1 MSLKAR
7 RELLAVTAP
16 RYQEVS
22 WSEKQT
28 ILNEFVAATGYHRK
42 YAIQLL
48 RGYPFEPSA
57 GERKERPRRYT
68 AEVQEALIKVW
79 AAANQICAKRLVPF
93 LPEMVAALERCGHL
107 SLPAEVKEKL
117 LGISPATVDR
127 LLAPLRRA
135 ERRDQLREATSASW
149 LKQRVPI
156 RTFAEWQG
164 ARPGFME
171 ADLVAHCGGDVSG
184 SYLHTLVMTDVV
196 TGWTECLALLFRDQ
210 QMVVQAV
217 RQAQA
222 QLPVPLLALD
232 TDNGS
237 EFLNSTLLDYCEDQ
251 GLIFTRSRPYKKND
265 QCFVE
270 QKNGAIVRQFIGY
283 ERFEGLEPCRI
294 LTELYRQLRL
304 YINFF
309 QPSLKL
315 IAKKRVGSRVIKKY
329 DLAQTPYQ
337 RILAADTVSSEIK
350 TKLKAQFASLDPVQ
364 LLTQIQTLQDELWRY
379 AFVGRTIKLP
389 GSLPHDLAS
398 AAAAQP
404 LSRAGNMGDK
414 QERKLTSG
422 INGTGPHPNGQSPL
436 STQTR
441 SEIKEPSQRKYRRS
455 KQQRRPYPGPR
466 WWRTRPDP
474 FAQVWPQAQRQLEQ
488 TPDLAAKTLFEA
500 VQRQYPGQF
509 PDDQLRTFQRRVR
522 AWRMAYL
529 TRQSQPDVPAKVPLL
544 VRGEDDR

>member
-7 RELLAVTAP
+7 QELLAVTAP

-22 WSEKQT
+22 WAEKQT
-28 ILNEFVAATGYHRK
+28 ILNEFVAARGYHRK

-57 GERKERPRRYT
+57 GERKEHPRRYT

-79 AAANQICAKRLVPF
+79 EAANRICAKRLVPF

-117 LGISPATVDR
+117 LGISPATVDG

-135 ERRDQLREATSASW
+135 EQGNQQRGATSASL
-149 LKQRVPI
+149 LKQQVPI

-210 QMVVQAV
+210 QLVVQAV

-222 QLPVPLLALD
+222 QLPLPLLALD

-237 EFLNSTLLDYCEDQ
+237 EFLNNTLLDYCEEH

-265 QCFVE
+265 QCYVE

-294 LTELYRQLRL
+294 LTELYQPLRL

-337 RILAADTVSSEIK
+337 RILAAETVSSEIK
-350 TKLKAQFASLDPVQ
+350 AKLKARFASLDPLQ

-389 GSLPHDLAS
+389 GSLPNDPAS
-398 AAAAQP
+398 PAEAQP
-404 LSRAGNMGDK
+404 LSSVGNMGDK
-414 QERKLTSG
+414 QAGKLTPG
-422 INGTGPHPNGQSPL
+422 VNGTGHRSNGQGPISA
-436 STQTR
+436 STLPETKG
-441 SEIKEPSQRKYRRS
+441 SSQRKYRRS
-455 KQQRRPYPGPR
+455 KRQRRPYPGPR
-466 WWRTRPDP
+466 WWRTRQDP
-474 FAQVWPQAQRQLEQ
+474 FAQVWPQAQQQLEQ
-488 TPDLAAKTLFEA
+488 IPDLTAKTLFEA
-500 VQRQYPGQF
+500 IQRQYPGQF

-529 TRQSQPDVPAKVPLL
+529 TRKSEPNEPVKVPLP

>member
-7 RELLAVTAP
+7 QELLAVTGP
-16 RYQEVS
+16 RYQAVS

-42 YAIQLL
+42 YAIHQLC
-48 RGYPFEPSA
+48 GYPFEPSA
-57 GERKERPRRYT
+57 GERKEHPRRYT

-79 AAANQICAKRLVPF
+79 EAANRICAKRLVPF

-107 SLPAEVKEKL
+107 SLSAEVKDKL

-127 LLAPLRRA
+127 LLAPLRRT
-135 ERRDQLREATSASW
+135 EQGHQPRGGTSAAL
-149 LKQRVPI
+149 LKQQVPI
-156 RTFAEWQG
+156 RTFGEWQG

-217 RQAQA
+217 RQAQG

-237 EFLNSTLLDYCEDQ
+237 EFLNNTLLDYCEDQ
-251 GLIFTRSRPYKKND
+251 GLTFTRSRPYKKND

-270 QKNGAIVRQFIGY
+270 QKNGAIIRHFIGY
-283 ERFEGLEPCRI
+283 ERFEGVEPCRI
-294 LTELYRQLRL
+294 LTELYRSLRL

-337 RILAADTVSSEIK
+337 RILAADTISSQIK
-350 TKLKAQFASLDPVQ
+350 AQLKTQFASLDPVQ

-379 AFVGRTIKLP
+379 AFVGRTIKLS
-389 GSLPHDLAS
+389 GSLPNDPALP
-398 AAAAQP
+398 AAAQP
-404 LSRAGNMGDK
+404 LSTVGSIGDK
-414 QERKLTSG
+414 QAGKLIPG
-422 INGTGPHPNGQSPL
+422 VNGTGHPPKGQSPI
-436 STQTR
+436 STQTQ
-441 SEIKEPSQRKYRRS
+441 SEIKELSQRKYRRS
-455 KQQRRPYPGPR
+455 KRQRRPYPGPR
-466 WWRTRPDP
+466 WWRTRQDP
-474 FAQVWPQAQRQLEQ
+474 FAQVWPQAQQQLEQ
-488 TPDLAAKTLFEA
+488 TPDLTAKTLFETL
-500 VQRQYPGQF
+500 QRQYPDQF

-529 TRQSQPDVPAKVPLL
+529 TRKSEPDEPAKVLL
-544 VRGEDDR
+544 QIGGEHDR